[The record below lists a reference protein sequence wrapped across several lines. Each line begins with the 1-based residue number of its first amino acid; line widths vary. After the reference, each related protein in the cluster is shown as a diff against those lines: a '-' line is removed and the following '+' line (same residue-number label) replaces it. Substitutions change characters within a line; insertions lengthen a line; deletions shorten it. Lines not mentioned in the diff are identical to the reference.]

1 MIKIMI
7 INEIVLFGLFK
18 KEKLRL
24 FKKPKEIPSPDNE
37 LIKGKIDAMPK
48 VSSKEAEIIKMES
61 LKIDSSHFSLKE
73 NKFYVMYKSLL
84 LFNSEKTFKA
94 CVFKQS

>member
-7 INEIVLFGLFK
+7 INEIVLFELFK

-24 FKKPKEIPSPDNE
+24 FKKFKEIPSPDNE

-48 VSSKEAEIIKMES
+48 VSSKKLRS
-61 LKIDSSHFSLKE
+61 LKWK
-73 NKFYVMYKSLL
+73 V
-84 LFNSEKTFKA
+84 
-94 CVFKQS
+94 

>member
-1 MIKIMI
+1 MI
-7 INEIVLFGLFK
+7 INEIVLFGLFI
-18 KEKLRL
+18 KEQLRL

-61 LKIDSSHFSLKE
+61 LK
-73 NKFYVMYKSLL
+73 N
-84 LFNSEKTFKA
+84 
-94 CVFKQS
+94 